1 MKTPEQLKQEYQLSE
16 SEVLAQAI
24 ILIENF
30 IEPKIVEAVKDYKN
44 HVGLT
49 TSRSKFTIGS
59 RLPASILDYDTMK
72 SSLAAFIVYVHNGAL
87 RRHLNRITLRRIAVG
102 FFCQLRRTVVRPFT
116 TMYKIA

>member
-44 HVGLT
+44 GTRILLART
-49 TSRSKFTIGS
+49 GS
-59 RLPASILDYDTMK
+59 LVSIQTHKYDKPTPLGNHIVKKCISILSDNGYDAYIDDEDINTY
-72 SSLAAFIVYVHNGAL
+72 LQ
-87 RRHLNRITLRRIAVG
+87 ITWD
-102 FFCQLRRTVVRPFT
+102 
-116 TMYKIA
+116 

>member
-44 HVGLT
+44 GTRILLART
-49 TSRSKFTIGS
+49 GS
-59 RLPASILDYDTMK
+59 LVSIQTHKYDKPTPLGNHIVKKCISILSDNGYDAYIDESEDINTY
-72 SSLAAFIVYVHNGAL
+72 LQ
-87 RRHLNRITLRRIAVG
+87 ITWD
-102 FFCQLRRTVVRPFT
+102 
-116 TMYKIA
+116 

>member
-44 HVGLT
+44 GTRILLART
-49 TSRSKFTIGS
+49 GS
-59 RLPASILDYDTMK
+59 LVSIQTHKYDKPTPLGNHIVKKCISILSDNGYDAYIDESEDINTYLQI
-72 SSLAAFIVYVHNGAL
+72 SWD
-87 RRHLNRITLRRIAVG
+87 
-102 FFCQLRRTVVRPFT
+102 
-116 TMYKIA
+116 

>member
-44 HVGLT
+44 GTRILLART
-49 TSRSKFTIGS
+49 GS
-59 RLPASILDYDTMK
+59 LVSIQTHKYDKPTPLGNHLVKKCISILSDNGYDAYIDESEDINTY
-72 SSLAAFIVYVHNGAL
+72 LQ
-87 RRHLNRITLRRIAVG
+87 ITWD
-102 FFCQLRRTVVRPFT
+102 
-116 TMYKIA
+116 

>member
-44 HVGLT
+44 GTRILLART
-49 TSRSKFTIGS
+49 GS
-59 RLPASILDYDTMK
+59 LVSIQTHKYDKPTPLGNHIVKKCISILSDNGYDAYINESEDINTY
-72 SSLAAFIVYVHNGAL
+72 LQ
-87 RRHLNRITLRRIAVG
+87 ITWD
-102 FFCQLRRTVVRPFT
+102 
-116 TMYKIA
+116 